1 MGSNGSA
8 SPPESGGERP
18 PTHDWATG
26 LDLPDVGLV
35 ARIVRLNMLVTRL
48 LDEITNSAGIA
59 PSDYLVLAV
68 LRRSPDHRS
77 SPTRICE
84 LLGRSSGGMTL
95 TLDRLEAA
103 GWLTRV
109 ADPDDRRRV
118 IITLSQAGVD
128 VSTRVNDALHA
139 WEHTLG
145 LSPRGRSGT
154 IRMADHLLSLFES
167 AADRGPLDKAGQA
180 EKIAPVDTTGPLD
193 KTAPADEAG
202 PAEELAGQRR

>member
-8 SPPESGGERP
+8 SSPEPGGDRP
-18 PTHDWATG
+18 PAHDWTTG

-48 LDEITNSAGIA
+48 LDEITNAAGIA

-95 TLDRLEAA
+95 TVDRLEAA
-103 GWLTRV
+103 GWLTRS

-118 IITLSQAGVD
+118 IITLSDAGVAI
-128 VSTRVNDALHA
+128 STRVNDALHA
-139 WEHTLG
+139 WEAALG
-145 LSPRGRSGT
+145 LPPGRRAES
-154 IRMADHLLSLFES
+154 IRMADDLLGLFES
-167 AADRGPLDKAGQA
+167 AASDRG
-180 EKIAPVDTTGPLD
+180 
-193 KTAPADEAG
+193 TADDASPADE
-202 PAEELAGQRR
+202 LAGLR